1 MPWNGGLYPADIHD
15 PLFDSINRKIYEQYE
30 TYSNKT
36 EALLACLND
45 PNCPWVFDEKCDGI
59 GPFVIGFRAK
69 ITFNCPKSRRIRYG
83 RQSCNEDCIFE
94 KGLKLLICLF
104 I

>member
-1 MPWNGGLYPADIHD
+1 MPWNGGLYPVDTRD
-15 PLFDSINRKIYEQYE
+15 PFYDSINRKIYEQYT
-30 TYSNKT
+30 TYSNKS

-69 ITFNCPKSRRIRYG
+69 KTFNCPEARKGGHNRG
-83 RQSCNEDCIFE
+83 PCNDDCLFE
-94 KGLKLLICLF
+94 KGLNLP
-104 I
+104 